1 MLKKKIEEAKSNKK
15 EFIKNDVIEKI
26 ESLAIARRT
35 AHETGWE
42 YEEVDRWITEE
53 AREQFPRFEAK
64 SSGEMAAFLALK
76 CLERIHE
83 LTIEE
88 DET

>member
-1 MLKKKIEEAKSNKK
+1 MLKKKIEEVKNNKK
-15 EFIKNDVIEKI
+15 EFIKEDIIDKI

-35 AHETGWE
+35 AHEAGWE

-53 AREQFPRFEAK
+53 AREQFARFEAK
-64 SSGEMAAFLALK
+64 SSAEMAIFLALK
-76 CLERIHE
+76 TLERINE

-88 DET
+88 D

>member
-1 MLKKKIEEAKSNKK
+1 MLKKEIEEAKNNKN

-35 AHETGWE
+35 AHEAGWE

-53 AREQFPRFEAK
+53 AREQFPKFEAK
-64 SSGEMAAFLALK
+64 SSAEMAIFLALK
-76 CLERIHE
+76 TLERIDQLME
-83 LTIEE
+83 EE
-88 DET
+88 D

>member
-15 EFIKNDVIEKI
+15 ESIKNDVIEKI

-35 AHETGWE
+35 AHEAGWE

-53 AREQFPRFEAK
+53 AREQFPKFEAK
-64 SSGEMAAFLALK
+64 SSAEMAIFLALK
-76 CLERIHE
+76 TLERIDQLME
-83 LTIEE
+83 EE
-88 DET
+88 D

>member
-1 MLKKKIEEAKSNKK
+1 MLKKKIEETKNNKK

-35 AHETGWE
+35 AHEAGWE

-53 AREQFPRFEAK
+53 AREQFPKFEAK
-64 SSGEMAAFLALK
+64 SSGEMALFLALK
-76 CLERIHE
+76 TIERINE

-88 DET
+88 D